1 MKEKR
6 LHDGQHRL
14 PGSTIVTVF
23 IGFLLLL
30 VGKCC
35 GFFFLLQLIIL
46 NEIVV
51 SYITK
56 FKAMINFDVAV
67 EHACKLDVIETTF
80 SRGNIDD
87 DWTNRRDACV
97 VSSSSRR
104 ESTKQVG

>member
-30 VGKCC
+30 VGKNS
-35 GFFFLLQLIIL
+35 LIVHV
-46 NEIVV
+46 VV
-51 SYITK
+51 SK
-56 FKAMINFDVAV
+56 FKAVTNFDVVV
-67 EHACKLDVIETTF
+67 EHACKLDEIETTF

-87 DWTNRRDACV
+87 DWTNQRDACV